1 MQRDATTFLVLFS
14 SSHATV
20 FLSFLFPLVIS
31 LTVCSH
37 LFRIAQ
43 AGWKGVRTVSEIRRE
58 KNIPVPF
65 KKDSDYTKIER
76 VQKVFNPLKI
86 PANLLKELPYASH
99 PKLPKKRKK
108 PTKDDKKYVLLY
120 LMFLLASLF
129 VCVLSMCH
137 LPQRRFTFVVCCI
150 AIRAIFGSV
159 CFILAFIMRVSCSSC
174 QPLCLVTAHFCFSA
188 LVSGRCVVFAGRWSA
203 RRTRRRE
210 SLCCNRPPPSR
221 TRRNASGNNCEFLSP
236 PALLARSLRVHCL
249 VWCVRMSL
257 LRHMDS

>member
-1 MQRDATTFLVLFS
+1 MLAAPCSVMQQHSWFCFQAVMPF
-14 SSHATV
+14 
-20 FLSFLFPLVIS
+20 SFLFFLVIS
-31 LTVCSH
+31 LTICSH

-129 VCVLSMCH
+129 VCVLSMCR
-137 LPQRRFTFVVCCI
+137 LPERRFTLVCCCCLLS
-150 AIRAIFGSV
+150 AVLLFERS
-159 CFILAFIMRVSCSSC
+159 LAVFVSFWHSSC
-174 QPLCLVTAHFCFSA
+174 VCRAFHANRSVSSLLISASLRSFLVDVWCLQEGGPREGREEENHSPATGRHHQEREGTQAETTVSFSHPHCAHFTCI
-188 LVSGRCVVFAGRWSA
+188 
-203 RRTRRRE
+203 
-210 SLCCNRPPPSR
+210 
-221 TRRNASGNNCEFLSP
+221 
-236 PALLARSLRVHCL
+236 
-249 VWCVRMSL
+249 
-257 LRHMDS
+257 